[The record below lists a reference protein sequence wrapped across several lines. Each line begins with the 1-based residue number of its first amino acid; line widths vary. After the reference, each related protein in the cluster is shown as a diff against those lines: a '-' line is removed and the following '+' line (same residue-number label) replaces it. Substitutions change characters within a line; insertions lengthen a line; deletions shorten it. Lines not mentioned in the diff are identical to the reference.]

1 MLGGGPPLG
10 NLRNMYN
17 TLESPGGNSYQSGP
31 GILLKNNLFPRQLWF
46 LTPEFE
52 SHLGGPNAILIIGHV
67 LESPHTCGP
76 RIMFHTVLQKG
87 ISSLLFPKKPSL
99 CLLKPAAC
107 PGLTAAWPRTLLA
120 GVCTTHPLKQQCA
133 LCPSAITRIYKPYW
147 KAVFSPELINKPQS
161 HNVCKTMK
169 NSIIIYW
176 ELWTLQKPAHCIFR
190 KKGFCLKKIIKTSKS
205 PSRVYMGGGEAI
217 QSPDWEGSLIA
228 SLIFLC
234 RFLCKRQY
242 LLGNKTVVL
251 KNSPVIQAS
260 HLQL

>member
-1 MLGGGPPLG
+1 MISDTWIWKSSGWAQRHPHNRACIGK
-10 NLRNMYN
+10 
-17 TLESPGGNSYQSGP
+17 SPYVWPKDHAPHS
-31 GILLKNNLFPRQLWF
+31 LTERDF
-46 LTPEFE
+46 LPAV
-52 SHLGGPNAILIIGHV
+52 S
-67 LESPHTCGP
+67 
-76 RIMFHTVLQKG
+76 
-87 ISSLLFPKKPSL
+87 KKPSL

-205 PSRVYMGGGEAI
+205 PSRVYMGGK
-217 QSPDWEGSLIA
+217 QSSHPTGRAVSL
-228 SLIFLC
+228 L
-234 RFLCKRQY
+234 
-242 LLGNKTVVL
+242 
-251 KNSPVIQAS
+251 
-260 HLQL
+260 H

>member
-1 MLGGGPPLG
+1 M
-10 NLRNMYN
+10 
-17 TLESPGGNSYQSGP
+17 
-31 GILLKNNLFPRQLWF
+31 
-46 LTPEFE
+46 
-52 SHLGGPNAILIIGHV
+52 GHV

-76 RIMFHTVLQKG
+76 GIMLHTLLQEG
-87 ISSLLFPKKPSL
+87 ISFLLFPKNLPCV
-99 CLLKPAAC
+99 CLNPAAC

-120 GVCTTHPLKQQCA
+120 GACTTHPLKQQPA

-169 NSIIIYW
+169 NGIIIYW

-190 KKGFCLKKIIKTSKS
+190 KKGFCLKKNNKDLQITK
-205 PSRVYMGGGEAI
+205 PSLHGGKAI
-217 QSPDWEGSLIA
+217 QSTDWEDRLIA

-251 KNSPVIQAS
+251 KNSPVIQCS
-260 HLQL
+260 HLQP